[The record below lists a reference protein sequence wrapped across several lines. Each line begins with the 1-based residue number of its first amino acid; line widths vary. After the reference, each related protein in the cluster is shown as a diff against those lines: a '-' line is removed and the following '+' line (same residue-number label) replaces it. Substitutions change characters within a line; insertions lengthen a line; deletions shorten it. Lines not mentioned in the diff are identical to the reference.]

1 MSRNEP
7 DNLFDDLKQPGGSDF
22 PEEPAFP
29 EESGLEGLGDFGS
42 GGEASAEFGNFGK
55 SAGPEGE
62 AVADYAMK
70 SFEKLS
76 EEAPAAEEVKEEEE
90 EARPSFWERLTQTS
104 PYVVMLGLSLLALM
118 IGTVILVIELARYNF
133 ELKPPG

>member
-7 DNLFDDLKQPGGSDF
+7 DNLFDDLKQSGGSDF

-42 GGEASAEFGNFGK
+42 GGEASAEFGE
-55 SAGPEGE
+55 SARPEGE
-62 AVADYAMK
+62 AVADYSIK
-70 SFEKLS
+70 SFEKPS
-76 EEAPAAEEVKEEEE
+76 EEAPAAQEEEKEEEE